1 MRSFSLCFVAVMLL
15 ARSAAADENEKL
27 FGVWKLVSLTYE
39 DPQSGEQKPLFGQ
52 HPNGYLI
59 LLPNGR
65 MSAIVTAEGRQAPKT
80 DEERGAALR
89 TMVAYSGTYRIEG
102 DKWITKVDVAWNEAW
117 VGTEQVRTYKLAGDK
132 LDVIAMT
139 QPAVNFGGRA
149 LRAMLSWER
158 DK

>member
-1 MRSFSLCFVAVMLL
+1 MRSLSLCFVAVMLL
-15 ARSAAADENEKL
+15 AQSAAADENEKL

-39 DPQSGEQKPLFGQ
+39 DAQSGEQKPLFGQ
-52 HPNGYLI
+52 HPNGCLI

-80 DEERGAALR
+80 DAERGAALR

-139 QPAVNFGGRA
+139 QPAVNFGGRVLKA
-149 LRAMLSWER
+149 ILSWER
-158 DK
+158 AK

>member
-1 MRSFSLCFVAVMLL
+1 MRSLSLCFISVMLL

-39 DPQSGEQKPLFGQ
+39 DAQTGEQRLYFGQ
-52 HPNGYLI
+52 HPKGYLI

-80 DEERGAALR
+80 DAERGDALR
-89 TMVAYSGTYRIEG
+89 TMVAYSGIYRIEG

-117 VGTEQVRTYKLAGDK
+117 VGTEQVRTYKLAGDT
-132 LDVIAMT
+132 LEVIAMT
-139 QPAVNFGGRA
+139 QPAVNFGGRMLKA
-149 LRAMLSWER
+149 ILSWER

>member
-1 MRSFSLCFVAVMLL
+1 MRSLLLCFVAVTLL
-15 ARSAAADENEKL
+15 ARSATADENAKL

-39 DPQSGEQKPLFGQ
+39 DPQTGEQRPLFGR

-65 MSAIVTAEGRQAPKT
+65 MSAIVTAEGRPAPKT
-80 DEERGAALR
+80 DEERGDALR

-139 QPAVNFGGRA
+139 QPAVNFGGRVLKA
-149 LRAMLSWER
+149 ILSWER
-158 DK
+158 DR